1 MLLPLA
7 QKDFW
12 SIMNRGPLL
21 VSLLCLTGGVAHGED
36 LLAVYDRALLNDPQI
51 REAEATRMAAME
63 AKPQALANLLPQ
75 FSGTGNRSR
84 AWSDTTGSTTNVLVN
99 NTTQQIN
106 TTGSSTTDT
115 TNWGL
120 NLRQN
125 LFSWANWVNLKAAS
139 HTVAQAEANYLV
151 ARQALA
157 QRVATQYFAV
167 LSAQDAVEAQ
177 MAARDAFQRQLEQAE
192 KRFEVGLIAIT
203 DVQDAR
209 AARDSS
215 RAAVIVA
222 KRSLANAQEV
232 LRATVGEKY
241 DVLNKPADTMPL
253 LTPSPASEEEWVK
266 ISMDQNATLLSSR
279 MAADIAR
286 DQVGVAFSGHLPT
299 IDLVAGRT
307 YSKTD
312 TTRTVPTT
320 SFPLPTESEGY
331 GKSIALQVTV
341 PIYSGGATQS
351 RVRQTQYS
359 WIAAKER
366 LERSSRETER
376 LARDSFQAVNSGI
389 SQVQALQQALS
400 SSQTALKATEAGYE
414 VGTRTAVEL
423 LDSRRL
429 LIAAQTNYSQSRYS
443 YLNSLVQLRLA
454 SGDIDRATIEE
465 INRWL
470 TVTTNTSAADTPPPS
485 P

>member
-1 MLLPLA
+1 
-7 QKDFW
+7 
-12 SIMNRGPLL
+12 MNRGPLL
-21 VSLLCLTGGVAHGED
+21 VSLLCLTGGLAHGED

-63 AKPQALANLLPQ
+63 ARPQALANLLPQ

-84 AWSDTTGSTTNVLVN
+84 SWSDTTGSTTNVLTN

-106 TTGSSTTDT
+106 TTGSSTSDT

-120 NLRQN
+120 SLRQN
-125 LFSWANWVNLKAAS
+125 LFSWANWVNLKVAS

-167 LSAQDAVEAQ
+167 LSAQDVVEAQ

-253 LTPSPASEEEWVK
+253 LTPAPASEE
-266 ISMDQNATLLSSR
+266 DC
-279 MAADIAR
+279 
-286 DQVGVAFSGHLPT
+286 
-299 IDLVAGRT
+299 
-307 YSKTD
+307 
-312 TTRTVPTT
+312 
-320 SFPLPTESEGY
+320 
-331 GKSIALQVTV
+331 
-341 PIYSGGATQS
+341 
-351 RVRQTQYS
+351 VRQ
-359 WIAAKER
+359 
-366 LERSSRETER
+366 
-376 LARDSFQAVNSGI
+376 D
-389 SQVQALQQALS
+389 
-400 SSQTALKATEAGYE
+400 
-414 VGTRTAVEL
+414 
-423 LDSRRL
+423 
-429 LIAAQTNYSQSRYS
+429 
-443 YLNSLVQLRLA
+443 
-454 SGDIDRATIEE
+454 
-465 INRWL
+465 
-470 TVTTNTSAADTPPPS
+470 
-485 P
+485 